1 MKPELL
7 NFSDRL
13 QIASLNQRMAR
24 NDVITANI
32 ANSETPGYRALGLDF
47 EEQLQD
53 IAGTNKELGLKTS
66 SDKHLKSQFAGVD
79 GSFSPEVYVVPTETI
94 PEDGN
99 TVDVDAQMAQLAEN
113 QILYR
118 ATVDLINRKIGSIR
132 YAITGG
138 R

>member
-1 MKPELL
+1 MRPELL
-7 NFSDRL
+7 NFADRL
-13 QIASLNQRMAR
+13 QIASLNQRTAR

-53 IAGTNKELGLKTS
+53 IASTNKELGLKTS
-66 SDKHLKSQFAGVD
+66 DSKHLKSQFVGMDGVM
-79 GSFSPEVYVVPTETI
+79 SPEVYVVPTETI

-99 TVDVDAQMAQLAEN
+99 TVDVDAQMSALAEN

-118 ATVDLINRKIGSIR
+118 ATVELINKKIGALR